1 MSDNS
6 GASDGPELPRT
17 IGFWGGSA
25 IMVGIIVGSG
35 IFRAPAAIAKEMGS
49 PALIL
54 SLWVAGGLLSFF
66 GALAYA
72 ELGSMFPRSG
82 GIYVYLH
89 RGLGEP
95 VAFVFGWS
103 YLLLA
108 KPFAAAGII
117 LVFGE
122 HLLRLFGAEAAG
134 GVDWRSQTLGA
145 LALVALTAVNAAG
158 TRAGT
163 RLAVAFTGL
172 KLLALLG
179 IVAAGLLL
187 AKGSAANFAAAAPP
201 KPFLLALPAVLYMIL
216 FTYDGWADVASVAGE
231 VREPQRNLPRI
242 LMLGTAAV
250 AALYLAV
257 NSVYFS
263 MVPLAEM
270 GQEEVKTVAP
280 LVAERLLG
288 AAGGWALTLMVV
300 VSTLGASNGS
310 ILTGAR
316 VTFAQAR
323 DGLLF
328 RFLGR
333 VHPRFQTPS
342 VSLWG
347 QLLLSCLAIAWL
359 GRFEDLSQ
367 AYGFVMWIFYALSV
381 VAVFVLRFREPGLA
395 RPYRCWGY
403 PVVPALFVLSAL
415 GVSTLEVLGS
425 PRTTL
430 PWLGVLALGVPVYY
444 LWRRLAKPAAPSV
457 V

>member
-1 MSDNS
+1 MSDKPGS
-6 GASDGPELPRT
+6 PDGRELPRL

-25 IMVGIIVGSG
+25 VMVGIIIGSG
-35 IFRAPAAIAKEMGS
+35 IFRAPAAIANEMGS

-54 SLWVAGGLLSFF
+54 LLWAAGGVLSFF

-117 LVFGE
+117 LVFAE
-122 HLLRLFGAEAAG
+122 HLLRLFGAEVG
-134 GVDWRSQTLGA
+134 DGVDWRSQTLGA
-145 LALVALTAVNAAG
+145 LALAALTAVNVAG

-163 RLAVAFTGL
+163 RLAVIFTAL

-179 IVAAGLLL
+179 IVGAGLAL
-187 AKGSAANFAAAAPP
+187 ARVGAEGFASAPPP
-201 KPFLLALPAVLYMIL
+201 KPFLQALPVVLYLIL

-231 VREPQRNLPRI
+231 IREPQRNLPRI
-242 LMLGTAAV
+242 LLLGTAAV
-250 AALYLAV
+250 VVLYLAV
-257 NSVYFS
+257 NAVYFA

-270 GQEEVKTVAP
+270 RGVNTVAP
-280 LVAERLLG
+280 LVVERLLG
-288 AAGGWALTLMVV
+288 GAGGWTVTLLVV
-300 VSTLGASNGS
+300 ISTLGASNGS

-333 VHPRFQTPS
+333 VHPRFETPA
-342 VSLWG
+342 VSLCA
-347 QLLLSCLAIAWL
+347 QLLFSCLAIAWL
-359 GRFEDLSQ
+359 GNFQDLSVG
-367 AYGFVMWIFYALSV
+367 YGFTMWIFYALSAL
-381 VAVFVLRFREPGLA
+381 AVLVLRIRRPDLE
-395 RPYRCWGY
+395 RPYRCPQAPIVSG
-403 PVVPALFVLSAL
+403 LFILSAL
-415 GVSTLEVLGS
+415 GVSMLEVLRS

-430 PWLGVLALGVPVYY
+430 PWLGVLALGAPVYY
-444 LWRRLAKPAAPSV
+444 LWRVLAKPEGKPV